1 METRYPYED
10 LKTMLVDETLKS
22 LTEKPMKSTTY
33 ERVVLLKEADELCAD
48 LPQQLQFGK
57 GYCYFLQNC
66 SLPIKDTDL
75 LLGRV
80 PEKVLNEEEERL
92 FQSLRFSNLARPKW
106 VTDGGHRSFWWEGL
120 LKYGLPGLRQQAIEA
135 LDRRTATGNTGE
147 DRLDFLKGIILVY
160 DALIIYLRRYA
171 EAAEKAGLTEAAAIC
186 RELTLHEP
194 RTFRQAMQL
203 LLAVQIVYCSYVAA
217 NPTLTLGRADYLLE
231 EFYEKDKAEGR
242 ITADDARL
250 LILDFYCKH
259 NLILGRGEHQMSVE
273 CEESYTGWDRN
284 LTFDAP
290 QYLLLGGR
298 RRDGSYLDGE
308 LTHLFVEMIQPRFKN
323 PVIEIR
329 YAPDMQTK
337 CPQLWKKIVEKARQ
351 SSSMLI
357 YNEEDCIVAY
367 EKAGA
372 DPEDAFDYEH
382 YGCNHST
389 LAGLDVLVEYGSI
402 LPLGELLAMLKKW
415 VDEGR
420 EPQSTEELYDAI
432 AEEVKTLSS
441 QIVDRLAQ
449 AWEKALTPSG
459 KHLEMTDCFYRYAVP
474 AAASITNCGSKY
486 ITTNVHINSFASF
499 VDVITAID
507 ELVIKQKRMTLAHL
521 MKAVDANFEGHK
533 VEWALCKNAPKLGSD
548 HPVPNCHATAL
559 MNRFIDDVYEYANQK
574 LAAAA
579 DLAESDDVP
588 VIPRPLVRIS
598 MESDNHH
605 RIGYSMGATP
615 DGRLAGVPISQN
627 SAPAPGSCAAGLT
640 ARLCS
645 VASIPFDR
653 IAAGAQNL
661 SIQPSAFAGD
671 EGLDKLATILGAY
684 FDMGGLQLQ
693 VTAVDPALLIE
704 AQKNPDQHRDLV
716 VRITGYS
723 AVFVD
728 MEKHAQDDFIRR
740 EVMEY

>member
-135 LDRRTATGNTGE
+135 LDRRTATGYTGE

>member
-1 METRYPYED
+1 METRYSYAA

-33 ERVVLLKEADELCAD
+33 ERAVLLKEADDLYAH
-48 LPQQLQFGK
+48 LPQPLRYGK
-57 GYCYFLQNC
+57 VYCHFLQHC

-80 PEKVLNEEEERL
+80 PEKVLSEEEERV
-92 FQSLRFSNLARPKW
+92 FQTLRTVNLARPQW
-106 VTDGGHRSFWWEGL
+106 LNDGGHTSLWWEGL
-120 LKYGLPGLRQQAIEA
+120 IKYGLTGLRRQASEELA
-135 LDRRTATGNTGE
+135 KRTAGGTTE
-147 DRLDFLKGIILVY
+147 ESRLQFLQGMILVY
-160 DALIIYLRRYA
+160 DALLLYLLRYA
-171 EAAEKAGLTEAAAIC
+171 DAAEKEGMAEAAAIC
-186 RELTLHEP
+186 REVAAHEP

-217 NPTLTLGRADYLLE
+217 NPTLTMGRADYLLE
-231 EFYEKDKAEGR
+231 ELYEKDKEAGR

-250 LILDFYCKH
+250 LILDYYCKH
-259 NLILGRGEHQMSVE
+259 NLILGRGEHQMSME

-329 YAPDMQTK
+329 YAPEMQNK
-337 CPQLWKKIVEKARQ
+337 CPLLWKEIVEKARQ

-357 YNEEDCIVAY
+357 YNEADCIAAY
-367 EKAGA
+367 EKAGV

-389 LAGLDVLVEYGSI
+389 VAGMDVLVEYGSI
-402 LPLGELLAMLKKW
+402 LPLGLMMDLLQKW
-415 VDEGR
+415 AAEGH
-420 EPQSTEELYDAI
+420 EPQSTEELYNAI
-432 AEEVKTLSS
+432 AAEVIFHAS
-441 QIVDRLAQ
+441 QIVDRLEQ
-449 AWEKALTPSG
+449 AWKKAVTPSDTEL
-459 KHLEMTDCFYRYAVP
+459 HMADCFYRYTIP
-474 AAASITNCGSKY
+474 AASSMNCCGSKY
-486 ITTNVHINSFASF
+486 ICTNVHLNSFASF

-507 ELVIKQKRMTLAHL
+507 ELVIKQKRMTLSHL
-521 MKAVDANFEGHK
+521 MKAVEANFEGYK

-548 HPVPNCHATAL
+548 HPVPNGHATAL
-559 MNRFIDDVYEYANQK
+559 MTRFIDDVYAYANQK
-574 LAAAA
+574 LTMDAGMAKPV
-579 DLAESDDVP
+579 DVP
-588 VIPRPLVRIS
+588 HVPRPIVRIS
-598 MESDNHH
+598 MESDNNH
-605 RIGYSMGATP
+605 RIGYRMGATP

-627 SAPAPGSCAAGLT
+627 CAPAPGSCTAGLT

-645 VASIPFDR
+645 IASFPFDR
-653 IAAGAQNL
+653 VAAGAQNL
-661 SIQPSAFAGD
+661 SIQPSAFAGE

>member
-10 LKTMLVDETLKS
+10 HKTMLVDETLKS

-171 EAAEKAGLTEAAAIC
+171 EAAENADLTEAAAIC

-627 SAPAPGSCAAGLT
+627 SAPAPGSCVAGLT